1 MKKKYRIIVY
11 MPYRALTHNRVKSF
25 LTATNAT
32 TQTQATAINSQSG
45 VANSGPVATQ
55 RNKNNSSNK
64 QPSKA
69 WGRVNCTKGGCAFL
83 LSPTAYGNGSYVC
96 GDGHTGRLCK
106 RLGTGKGFPNATPQT
121 SVGSTN
127 TFARRAIARRAVT
140 SLVNNG
146 VKKDCVCVPQPTK
159 NLKGGLIHP

>member
-1 MKKKYRIIVY
+1 

-25 LTATNAT
+25 LTAANAT
-32 TQTQATAINSQSG
+32 THTQAAAINSQNG
-45 VANSGPVATQ
+45 VPNSGPVTSQ
-55 RNKNNSSNK
+55 KNALNISNK

-69 WGRVNCTKGGCAFL
+69 WSRVNCTKGGCAFL
-83 LSPTAYGNGSYVC
+83 MSPDAYGSGAYVC

-140 SLVNNG
+140 KRQG
-146 VKKDCVCVPQPTK
+146 VSESKNCPCNAQIK
-159 NLKGGLIHP
+159 NLKGQILKSN

>member
-1 MKKKYRIIVY
+1 MKKKYQIILY

-25 LTATNAT
+25 LKAENAT
-32 TQTQATAINSQSG
+32 TQTQATAINSQNG
-45 VANSGPVATQ
+45 VPNNGSVTTQ
-55 RNKNNSSNK
+55 KNKLNISNK
-64 QPSKA
+64 QPSAA
-69 WGRVNCTKGGCAFL
+69 WRRVTCTKGGCAL
-83 LSPTAYGNGSYVC
+83 LMTPNAYGNGSYVC

-140 SLVNNG
+140 TLVNNG
-146 VKKDCVCVPQPTK
+146 VKKNCVCVPQPVK
-159 NLKGGLIHP
+159 NLKGQFHK

>member
-1 MKKKYRIIVY
+1 MKKKYRIILY

-25 LTATNAT
+25 LTAANAT
-32 TQTQATAINSQSG
+32 THTQTEAINSQNG
-45 VANSGPVATQ
+45 VPNSGPVTRQ
-55 RNKNNSSNK
+55 KNALNISNK
-64 QPSKA
+64 QPSNV
-69 WGRVNCTKGGCAFL
+69 WGRINCSKGGCPFL
-83 LSPTAYGNGSYVC
+83 MSPNAYGSGAYVC

-140 SLVNNG
+140 TLVNNG
-146 VKKDCVCVPQPTK
+146 VKKDCVCVPQPIK
-159 NLKGGLIHP
+159 NLKGGLIHT

>member
-1 MKKKYRIIVY
+1 

-25 LTATNAT
+25 LTAANAT
-32 TQTQATAINSQSG
+32 THTQAAAINSQNG
-45 VANSGPVATQ
+45 VSNSGPVATQ

-69 WGRVNCTKGGCAFL
+69 WSRVNCTKGGCAFL

-106 RLGTGKGFPNATPQT
+106 RLGTGKGFPNAIPQT

-140 SLVNNG
+140 SLVNDG
-146 VKKDCVCVPQPTK
+146 VKKDCVCVPQPIK